1 MTVVVKM
8 MMIEHGNLQILAAK
22 KRSAKL
28 FLFISSYGFDFR
40 IFVVGF
46 PKRNRSIML
55 KFKNSDFLIARRSK
69 QRLSRQNKDRAGCIS
84 GIVSIF
90 DFRHGR
96 ITRRMLSD
104 HTTHLTES
112 TMGPS
117 YPTSEVN
124 SITDS
129 EEMHLRIE
137 SLNGE
142 KGETVRTRVKELM
155 EEEMYGDQTGD
166 LDYDGHV
173 HNHEHTGKTSS
184 RSFDSCEIS
193 NDRQVPPQKTP
204 QYHDLKDLMNE
215 LLLIHQK
222 RNEEQ
227 KPKSIERSNSLE
239 NERNNPKSDES
250 LVHKP
255 RNFFRRRSKSHEC
268 ISLNVNDSP
277 LPSNRTNGFH
287 SERSI
292 SQFSFTEIKRK
303 LKNAIGRSTR
313 DSGCRENPVVDGSS
327 RWSSPNRDHFFSER
341 FSRISDEFKTE
352 DGVSRLRKS
361 ETKPMENDEFGDTS
375 YRISNIYIEAKKHLS
390 EILRN
395 GDEDTEFM
403 EERHSRTLGKLLS
416 FPEYSSPRGSS
427 SMVNES
433 QPFGVENDH
442 REPEVLD
449 EVLQTEGV
457 LEIVKPPSPIE
468 IEVIDVADL
477 TEDDELS
484 CSPTSSP
491 SGSSLAIN
499 QKTEEVENIAFADD
513 KTGKP
518 SPVSVLEP
526 MFSDDDIS
534 PARTISRSAEASIQ
548 PLRIRFEEAVPPPKN
563 QETRIRNLV
572 ENDESAFEYI
582 EAVLLA
588 SDLNWDDFEKRWL
601 SSTQILDSSLYD
613 ELQIFSSLPTHD
625 QLLLFDSTN
634 ETLKEVCDRSFGFF
648 PDLPFVKPNSR
659 PLPYEVW
666 EKIESRIDGPY
677 PHSLDQLIRKDL
689 EESRMW
695 MDLRSE
701 TREIVIDAE
710 ELIFEDLM
718 DDTLSSLMHD

>member
-1 MTVVVKM
+1 M
-8 MMIEHGNLQILAAK
+8 AK
-22 KRSAKL
+22 GHRSM
-28 FLFISSYGFDFR
+28 
-40 IFVVGF
+40 
-46 PKRNRSIML
+46 ML
-55 KFKNSDFLIARRSK
+55 KFKNSDFLTARRSK
-69 QRLSRQNKDRAGCIS
+69 QRLSRQNKDRGGCMS
-84 GIVSIF
+84 GLVSIF

-112 TMGPS
+112 TTGPS

-124 SITDS
+124 SIMDS
-129 EEMHLRIE
+129 EEMHLWIE

-142 KGETVRTRVKELM
+142 KAETVRTRVKELM

-166 LDYDGHV
+166 LECDHHV
-173 HNHEHTGKTSS
+173 HSHEHTGKTSS

-193 NDRQVPPQKTP
+193 KVPPQKTP
-204 QYHDLKDLMNE
+204 HYHDLKDLVNE

-239 NERNNPKSDES
+239 NERNNPKSDEP
-250 LVHKP
+250 VIHKP
-255 RNFFRRRSKSHEC
+255 RNFFKRRSKSHEC
-268 ISLNVNDSP
+268 ISLNVNNSP

-287 SERSI
+287 SERST

-303 LKNAIGRSTR
+303 LKNAIGRSPR

-327 RWSSPNRDHFFSER
+327 RWSSPNRDQFFSER
-341 FSRISDEFKTE
+341 FSRISNEFKTQ
-352 DGVSRLRKS
+352 DGVSRLHKS
-361 ETKPMENDEFGDTS
+361 ETKPMENYEFGDTS

-390 EILRN
+390 EILSI

-416 FPEYSSPRGSS
+416 FPEYNSPRGNSPK
-427 SMVNES
+427 VNES
-433 QPFGVENDH
+433 QPFVVENDH
-442 REPEVLD
+442 QEPEVLD
-449 EVLQTEGV
+449 EVLETEGV
-457 LEIVKPPSPIE
+457 LEIVKPPSPID
-468 IEVIDVADL
+468 IEVVDVADL
-477 TEDDELS
+477 TEEDELS
-484 CSPTSSP
+484 CSPPASP
-491 SGSSLAIN
+491 SGSSLAVN
-499 QKTEEVENIAFADD
+499 RKTEEVENTTDD

-548 PLRIRFEEAVPPPKN
+548 PLRIRFEEVVPPPKN

-572 ENDESAFEYI
+572 ENDESAFEYV

-613 ELQIFSSLPTHD
+613 ELQIFSSQPTHN
-625 QLLLFDSTN
+625 QRLLFDSTN
-634 ETLKEVCDRSFGFF
+634 EILKEVCDRSLGFF
-648 PDLPFVKPNSR
+648 PDLPFVKPNIH
-659 PLPYEVW
+659 PLPKGMDLINEVW
-666 EKIESRIDGPY
+666 ERIESRIEGPY
-677 PHSLDQLIRKDL
+677 PRSLDQLIRRDL
-689 EESRMW
+689 EVSRMW

-701 TREIVIDAE
+701 TREIVIETE
-710 ELIFEDLM
+710 ESIFDDLI
-718 DDTLSSLMHD
+718 DDTLLSLMHD